1 MPLVIFNL
9 FREFIILRAVI
20 LGGLNEKLKKN
31 CLFLDGIRTSKPSK
45 QQYKNQH

>member
-20 LGGLNEKLKKN
+20 LGGLNEKLKK
-31 CLFLDGIRTSKPSK
+31 LFIFRR
-45 QQYKNQH
+45 NQNIETVETTI